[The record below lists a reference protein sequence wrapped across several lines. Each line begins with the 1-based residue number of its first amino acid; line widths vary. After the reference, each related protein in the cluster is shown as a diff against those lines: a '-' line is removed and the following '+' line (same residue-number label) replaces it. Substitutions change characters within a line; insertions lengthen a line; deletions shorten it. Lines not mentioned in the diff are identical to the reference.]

1 MKQHLIDQNS
11 SIAEAL
17 ERLNTL
23 GQYPTLFVTGENST
37 LVGTLTDGDVRRGLL
52 KRVQIDEAVSS
63 VMNTSF
69 RSVKE
74 NQFTIA
80 DIDRVKKL
88 GIKLLPVVDSHN
100 RILRVINFDK
110 QNSLLPLDCIVMAG
124 GEGQRLRPLTEKT
137 PKPLLKIGDKP
148 IIEHVLD
155 RLSQNGIRQIV
166 ISVNYLGQQI
176 SDHLKNGEDRDQ
188 YIRYVHEPRMMG
200 TIGSVSLIEHP
211 YSHQHVLIMN
221 SDLLTNIDLEEFYR
235 EFIDKDADMSVA
247 CTPYN
252 VNIPYAIL
260 DTHNEQIKGLNEKPT
275 LTYYSNAG
283 IYLVKKEL
291 LQLIPK
297 DSFYNA
303 TDFIELLIQQNKKV
317 VYYPILG
324 YWLDIGK
331 MDDFYKA
338 QEDIKH
344 IRF

>member
-1 MKQHLIDQNS
+1 MKQRLINQNS
-11 SIAEAL
+11 SIAESL
-17 ERLNTL
+17 EKLNEL
-23 GQYPTLFVTGENST
+23 GQYLTLFVIAEDGV
-37 LVGTLTDGDVRRGLL
+37 LVGTLTDGDIRRGLL
-52 KRVQIDEAVSS
+52 KRIQIDEPVSLI
-63 VMNTSF
+63 MNTSF
-69 RSVKE
+69 KALKE
-74 NQFTIA
+74 NQFTIGE
-80 DIDRVKKL
+80 IDSIRSK
-88 GIKLLPVVDSHN
+88 GIKLLPVVDAQN
-100 RILRVINFDK
+100 RIIRLVNFDE
-110 QNSLLPLDCIVMAG
+110 QRSLLPLDCVLMAG
-124 GEGQRLRPLTEKT
+124 GEGQRLRPLTENT

-155 RLSQNGIRQIV
+155 RLRENGIRHITM
-166 ISVNYLGQQI
+166 SLNYLADKI
-176 SDHLKNGEDRDQ
+176 SNHFGNGESYDLH
-188 YIRYVHEPRMMG
+188 ISYVKEPKMMG
-200 TIGSVSLIEHP
+200 TIGSLSLIAHP
-211 YSHQHVLIMN
+211 FLNDHVLIMN

-235 EFIDKDADMSVA
+235 EFMNKDADMSVA

-291 LQLIPK
+291 LDLIPK
-297 DSFYNA
+297 NSFFNA
-303 TDFIELLIQQNKKV
+303 TDFIELLISLNKKV

-344 IRF
+344 IKF